1 MWLDALFLA
10 QVSSCAWRSGDRKNR
25 NERYVRNLPGSI
37 QKATSSNRGLARLCS
52 ASMSATL
59 CDLTFAEV
67 TMSRIAV
74 FIACAI
80 LLVLAL
86 PEQASARRGG
96 GGFRGGGFRGGG
108 FRGGVGRGFRGG
120 RRGIAWRGGRGWG
133 RRGRVW
139 GWGAAAAVAAL
150 PYYGITAAT
159 ATTAVGGGATAIAGG
174 E

>member
-1 MWLDALFLA
+1 
-10 QVSSCAWRSGDRKNR
+10 
-25 NERYVRNLPGSI
+25 
-37 QKATSSNRGLARLCS
+37 
-52 ASMSATL
+52 
-59 CDLTFAEV
+59 
-67 TMSRIAV
+67 MSRIAV

-96 GGFRGGGFRGGG
+96 GGIRGGGFRGGG
-108 FRGGVGRGFRGG
+108 FRGGMGRGFRGG

-150 PYYGITAAT
+150 PYYGYYS
-159 ATTAVGGGATAIAGG
+159 GNGYYGCRRRGYG
-174 E
+174 YRGW